1 MQRFWKTT
9 IFTSSSRSNF
19 FTELRFR
26 WIFTIYSSYFLQVC
40 SCLLIR
46 SFHLHTSITYKTI
59 LTHRKSHRTL
69 IISIGQFHQHKLD
82 LKKKQYCNC
91 QNKRFDCLTST
102 KNESDRFD
110 KIWPLISSNGTMWND
125 NFVIQIQSN
134 DRSFPRICCSF
145 IYIIYYMKYLNN
157 WNNS

>member
-110 KIWPLISSNGTMWND
+110 KIWPLISSNFEWYNVKWQFC
-125 NFVIQIQSN
+125 NSN
-134 DRSFPRICCSF
+134 SIKWSF
-145 IYIIYYMKYLNN
+145 ISTNLLQLYIYYILYEIFK
-157 WNNS
+157 